1 MLQLNSKKM
10 KNHISQFLDVMED
23 ELIQIAQNIQQTN
36 PDIRMERSI
45 GEKYKKFHTK
55 NTWSLI
61 KITYK

>member
-1 MLQLNSKKM
+1 MLQLNSKKK

-36 PDIRMERSI
+36 SDIRMERSI
-45 GEKYKKFHTK
+45 GGKYKKFHTK

-61 KITYK
+61 KTTYK